1 MIIWPALPN
10 GPRQNREMAMLND
23 LFDTGPQDDNAKSW
37 IDWTTQQ
44 QTRAS
49 DPGSSAWVSANAG
62 SGKTHVLTQ
71 RVIRLLLAGCRPSAI
86 LCLTYTKAAAS
97 EMSSRVFDRL
107 ADWATL
113 SDADLKERIAAIEG
127 RIPDAIKLKEARR
140 LFAKALETPGGLK
153 IQTIHAFC
161 EALLHQFPLEAN
173 VAGHFSV
180 LDDRAATSLLAEAR
194 RTLLTAVSMEEDAAL
209 SQALAYVL
217 DIADETGLEALLS
230 AIVANRNAIRGFL
243 DTAEQKG
250 GVEAAL
256 RQQAGIDPHET
267 EETAAAAF
275 WPLPGLSGLSL
286 DTYLT
291 LADEIGGQRVI
302 EVAYALREAKKE
314 TDSLRRVAF
323 VEAAMLTSQGAAKS
337 DAYVINKAMQK
348 SAPGLL
354 DDLTLARAH
363 VVACRDR
370 YRLVRMLEATKHA
383 LTLAQRLIGDFEDL
397 KKQRSQ
403 LDFEDLIERAATLLN
418 RDTAG
423 AWVHYKLDQGIDH
436 ILVDE
441 AQDTSPVQWSIIQ
454 SLAADFFNGETARQ
468 IRRTLFA
475 VGDEKQS
482 IYSFQGARPERFSQE
497 REETRR
503 RVLAVEQ
510 PFHPVRLPMS
520 FRSTEDVLAAVD
532 QVFSIAE
539 HAEGLSAEKEPVEHR
554 SNRLGQA
561 GTVELWQMV
570 AAEPVDE
577 EDDWTAPFDALRESA
592 PPAIVARRIA
602 SRIAQM
608 IGRETVIEKGVERF
622 IEAGDILVLVRKRHA
637 FVNALTRELKQ
648 RKNIP
653 VAGADRLRLTDHIA
667 IQDLLALGRFVLL
680 PEDDLSLTALLKS
693 PLINHSEDDVFE
705 LAAKRPPETSVWQH
719 FKTLAEG
726 EQSAFSASYRR
737 LSGFIALSKTTTVHD
752 FFAAVLTLHE
762 GRKQFLARLG
772 NEASDVLD
780 EFLSFALDHERTG
793 LPGLQSFI
801 SVLETDS
808 PEVKREQDKERGE
821 VRIMT
826 VHASKGL
833 EAPVVF
839 LVDGGSK
846 AFNHSHL
853 PRLRFVETEKAKFP
867 VWLPGKGFDNS
878 LISADEA
885 RLKLS
890 AEEEY
895 RRLLYVAMT
904 RAADHLIVCGYRG
917 PKENLDCWHAMIS
930 RSLSADE
937 ARCHQHKFAAGG
949 EEWDGLV
956 WHSTQRDEK
965 RIAIAEPA
973 SQQAVETHLPPSLM
987 QPLPPQPS
995 LPRPLSPSGAGTII
1009 DDGEED
1015 LIVSSRLFSDKE
1027 ISSGLA
1033 LQRGRLVHRMLQTL
1047 PDFPE
1052 EEREG
1057 AARRYAE
1064 RAARFWPDREREKL
1078 ISSTLAVLRE
1088 PTLQAAFSAH
1098 SSAEVSIMGTLTLGR
1113 QDYAVS
1119 GRIDRLAVD
1128 GDRVILVDY
1137 KTNRVPPQN
1146 ESQIPHAHKA
1156 QLAIYKSILQPL
1168 YPDKTIVCALVYTE
1182 NASFISLE
1190 DDALAQALAAIKTK

>member
-1 MIIWPALPN
+1 
-10 GPRQNREMAMLND
+10 MLND
-23 LFDTGPQDDNAKSW
+23 VIDHGPERDDAKGW
-37 IDWTTQQ
+37 IDWTTTQ
-44 QTRAS
+44 QTKAS
-49 DPGSSAWVSANAG
+49 DPASSAWVSANAG

-113 SDADLKERIAAIEG
+113 SDGDLSQRIGDIEG
-127 RIPDAIKLKEARR
+127 RMPDLIKLKEARR

-180 LDDRAATSLLAEAR
+180 LDDRAASTLLAEAR
-194 RTLLTAVSMEEDAAL
+194 RTLLTAVSLEADQPLA
-209 SQALAYVL
+209 QALAYVL
-217 DIADETGLEALLS
+217 DSADETGLESLLS
-230 AIVANRNAIRGFL
+230 AIVANRNAISSFL
-243 DTAEQKG
+243 
-250 GVEAAL
+250 EAAENNGGIDTTL
-256 RQQAGIDPHET
+256 RSHAGIGPDET

-291 LADEIGGQRVI
+291 LADEIGGSRVI
-302 EVAYALREAKKE
+302 DVAYALREAARTADVFK
-314 TDSLRRVAF
+314 RVEF
-323 VEAAMLTSQGAAKS
+323 VEAALLTSQGAPKS

-354 DDLTLARAH
+354 DDLTIARAH
-363 VVACRDR
+363 VVSCRDR
-370 YRLVRMLEATKHA
+370 YRTIRMLEATKHA
-383 LTLAQRLIGDFEDL
+383 LTLAERLIGDFEDL

-441 AQDTSPVQWSIIQ
+441 AQDTSPVQWTIIQ
-454 SLAADFFNGETARQ
+454 SLAADFFHGDTARQ
-468 IRRTLFA
+468 GRRTVFA

-497 REETRR
+497 SRETQR
-503 RVLAVEQ
+503 RVTSVEQ
-510 PFHPVRLPMS
+510 TFYSVRLPLS
-520 FRSTEDVLAAVD
+520 FRSTDDVLTAVD
-532 QVFSIAE
+532 QVFSLPE

-554 SNRLGQA
+554 SNRQGHA
-561 GTVELWQMV
+561 GTVEVWDMI
-570 AAEPVDE
+570 AAEPVENE
-577 EDDWTAPFDALRESA
+577 EDWTAPFDALRESA

-602 SRIAQM
+602 ARIAEM
-608 IGRETVIEKGVERF
+608 IGKETIVEKGVERF

-680 PEDDLSLTALLKS
+680 PQDDLSLSALLKS
-693 PLINHSEDDVFE
+693 PLFEHSEEDIFE
-705 LAAKRPPETSVWQH
+705 LAALRPADTSVWQH
-719 FKTLAEG
+719 LQNVSSEENSRFEPTTS
-726 EQSAFSASYRR
+726 Q
-737 LSGFIALSKTTTVHD
+737 LSHFITLSKTQTIHD
-752 FFAAVLTLHE
+752 FFATVLTLHK
-762 GRKQFLARLG
+762 GRAKFLARLG

-780 EFLSFALDHERTG
+780 EFLSFALDHEKAG

-801 SVLETDS
+801 SVMETDA
-808 PEVKREQDKERGE
+808 PEIKREQDKERGE

-846 AFNHSHL
+846 AFIHSHL
-853 PRLRFVETEKAKFP
+853 PKLRFIEASGAALP
-867 VWLPGKGFDNS
+867 IWLPGKGFDNALVTS
-878 LISADEA
+878 DEE

-890 AEEEY
+890 AEQEY

-917 PKENLDCWHAMIS
+917 PRENPDCWHAMIS
-930 RSLSADE
+930 RSLAADE
-937 ARCHQHKFAAGG
+937 TRCKPQTFSAGG
-949 EEWDGLV
+949 EEWEGLL
-956 WHSTQRDEK
+956 WHSTSR
-965 RIAIAEPA
+965 EPKPIDRVA
-973 SQQAVETHLPPSLM
+973 PHEPDVPHSLPASLM
-987 QPLPPQPS
+987 QPLPPPPS

-1009 DDGEED
+1009 DDGADD
-1015 LIVSSRLFSDKE
+1015 LLVGSPLFAKSE
-1027 ISSGLA
+1027 VSSGLA

-1047 PDFPE
+1047 PDYPI
-1052 EEREG
+1052 EERAA

-1064 RAARFWPDREREKL
+1064 RAARFWPAIEREKL
-1078 ISSTLAVLRE
+1078 IASTLAVLSE
-1088 PTLQAAFSAH
+1088 PAIQPAFS
-1098 SSAEVSIMGTLTLGR
+1098 SNSRAEISIMGTLRLGR

-1119 GRIDRLAVD
+1119 GRIDRMAVE
-1128 GDRVILVDY
+1128 GDSVILVDY
-1137 KTNRVPPQN
+1137 KTNRVPPAN
-1146 ESQIPHAHKA
+1146 DKAIPFAHIA
-1156 QLAIYKSILQPL
+1156 QLAIYKSILEPL
-1168 YPDKTIVCALVYTE
+1168 YPGKSFTCALVYTE
-1182 NASFISLE
+1182 NASLMPLS
-1190 DDALAQALAAIKTK
+1190 DKALSAALAAIETK

>member
-1 MIIWPALPN
+1 
-10 GPRQNREMAMLND
+10 MLND
-23 LFDTGPQDDNAKSW
+23 IIDHGPGQDDPKSW
-37 IDWTTQQ
+37 IDWTSAQ

-49 DPGSSAWVSANAG
+49 DPASSAWVSANAG

-113 SDADLKERIAAIEG
+113 SNADLSHRIAAIEG
-127 RIPDAIKLKEARR
+127 RVPDLIKLKEARR

-180 LDDRAATSLLAEAR
+180 LDDRAAATLLAEAR
-194 RTLLTAVSMEEDAAL
+194 RTLLTAVSMEADQPLAH
-209 SQALAYVL
+209 ALAYVL
-217 DIADETGLEALLS
+217 DISDETGLEALLS
-230 AIVANRNAIRGFL
+230 AIVSNRNAISAFL
-243 DTAEQKG
+243 DRARQSG
-250 GVEAAL
+250 GIDATL
-256 RQQAGIDPHET
+256 RAHAGIGAQET
-267 EETAAAAF
+267 EETAAAAY
-275 WPLPGLSGLSL
+275 WPLPGLSGLSM

-291 LADEIGGQRVI
+291 LADEIGGSRVI
-302 EVAYALREAKKE
+302 DVAYALREAARS
-314 TDSLRRVAF
+314 TDIFKRVEF
-323 VEAAMLTSQGAAKS
+323 IEAALLTSQGAPKS

-348 SAPGLL
+348 SAPALL
-354 DDLTLARAH
+354 DDLILARTH

-370 YRLVRMLEATKHA
+370 YRTLRMLEATRHA

-441 AQDTSPVQWSIIQ
+441 AQDTSPVQWTIIQ
-454 SLAADFFNGETARQ
+454 SLAADFFHGETAREG
-468 IRRTLFA
+468 RRTVFA

-497 REETRR
+497 SRETQK
-503 RVLAVEQ
+503 RVTAVEQ
-510 PFHPVRLPMS
+510 TFHSVRLPLS
-520 FRSTEDVLAAVD
+520 FRSTADVLAAVD
-532 QVFSIAE
+532 QVFSLPE

-554 SNRLGQA
+554 SNRHGQA
-561 GTVELWQMV
+561 GTVELWDMV
-570 AAEPVDE
+570 AAEPVDNE
-577 EDDWTAPFDALRESA
+577 EDWTAPFDALRESA

-602 SRIAQM
+602 ARIAEM
-608 IGRETVIEKGVERF
+608 IGKETVVEKGVERT

-680 PEDDLSLTALLKS
+680 PQDDLSLSALLKS
-693 PLINHSEDDVFE
+693 PLFNHSEDDIFDI
-705 LAAKRPPETSVWQH
+705 AAKRPENTSVWHHLQ
-719 FKTLAEG
+719 
-726 EQSAFSASYRR
+726 
-737 LSGFIALSKTTTVHD
+737 ALSKEDEGRAFAASVGKLTHFIELSKTQTIHD

-762 GRKQFLARLG
+762 GRAKFLGRLG

-780 EFLSFALDHERTG
+780 EFLSFALDHEKTG

-801 SVLETDS
+801 SVMETDA
-808 PEVKREQDKERGE
+808 PEIKREQDKERGE

-846 AFNHSHL
+846 AFIHSHL
-853 PRLRFVETEKAKFP
+853 PKLRFIENGPAKLP
-867 VWLPGKGFDNS
+867 IWLPGKGFDNALVS
-878 LISADEA
+878 RDED

-890 AEEEY
+890 AEQEY

-917 PKENLDCWHAMIS
+917 PRENPDCWHAMIA
-930 RSLSADE
+930 RSLGADE
-937 ARCHQHKFAAGG
+937 VRCKRQAFSAGG
-949 EEWDGLV
+949 EEWDGLL
-956 WHSTQRDEK
+956 WHSTSRDAK
-965 RIAIAEPA
+965 AVAATEPPPA
-973 SQQAVETHLPPSLM
+973 PVLDALPASLM
-987 QPLPPQPS
+987 QPLPPPPA

-1009 DDGEED
+1009 DDGSED
-1015 LIVSSRLFSDKE
+1015 LLVTSPLFSSNE
-1027 ISSGLA
+1027 VSSGLA

-1047 PDFPE
+1047 PEYPPE
-1052 EEREG
+1052 EQPD

-1064 RAARFWPDREREKL
+1064 RAARFWPEKEREKL
-1078 ISSTLAVLRE
+1078 IRSTLDVLRE
-1088 PTLQAAFSAH
+1088 PALQSAFSAN
-1098 SSAEVSIMGTLTLGR
+1098 SRAEISIMGTLRLGNR
-1113 QDYAVS
+1113 DYAVS

-1137 KTNRVPPQN
+1137 KTNRVPPVSDA
-1146 ESQIPHAHKA
+1146 EIPLAHKA
-1156 QLAIYKSILQPL
+1156 QLAIYKSILAPL
-1168 YPDKTIVCALVYTE
+1168 YRGKTFTCALVYTE
-1182 NASFISLE
+1182 NASFVTLSDQSLA
-1190 DDALAQALAAIKTK
+1190 DALAAIETK

>member
-1 MIIWPALPN
+1 MLNNIAEHAAEH
-10 GPRQNREMAMLND
+10 GPRQ
-23 LFDTGPQDDNAKSW
+23 DDPKSW
-37 IDWTTQQ
+37 IDWTSAQ

-49 DPGSSAWVSANAG
+49 DPTSSAWVSANAG

-113 SDADLKERIAAIEG
+113 SDADLSDHITKIEG
-127 RIPDAIKLKEARR
+127 RVPDAIKLKEARR

-173 VAGHFSV
+173 VAGRFSV
-180 LDDRAATSLLAEAR
+180 LDDRAASTLLAEAR
-194 RTLLTAVSMEEDAAL
+194 RTLLTAVSMEEDQPLAH
-209 SQALAYVL
+209 ALAYVL

-230 AIVANRNAIRGFL
+230 AIVANRSGIRTFL
-243 DTAEQKG
+243 EQTKTG
-250 GVEAAL
+250 GINAAL
-256 RQQAGIDPHET
+256 REKAGIGADET
-267 EETAAAAF
+267 DETAAAAY

-286 DTYLT
+286 ETYLT
-291 LADEIGGQRVI
+291 LSDEIGGSRTND
-302 EVAYALREAKKE
+302 VAYALREAKRT
-314 TDSLRRVAF
+314 TDVFQRVDF
-323 VEAAMLTSQGAAKS
+323 IEAALLTAQGAPKS
-337 DAYVINKAMQK
+337 DTFVINKAMQK
-348 SAPGLL
+348 AAPDLT

-363 VVACRDR
+363 VVTCRDR
-370 YRLVRMLEATKHA
+370 YRTIRMLEATKHA
-383 LTLAQRLIGDFEDL
+383 LTLAERLIGDFEDL

-403 LDFEDLIERAATLLN
+403 LDFEDLIERAANLLN

-454 SLAADFFNGETARQ
+454 SLAADFFHGDTARMG
-468 IRRTLFA
+468 RRTVFA

-497 REETRR
+497 SKETQR
-503 RVLAVEQ
+503 RVTSVEQ
-510 PFHPVRLPMS
+510 NFNAVRLPLS
-520 FRSTEDVLAAVD
+520 FRSTADVLAAVD
-532 QVFSIAE
+532 QVFSIPENAD
-539 HAEGLSAEKEPVEHR
+539 GLSAEKEPVEHR
-554 SNRLGQA
+554 SNRHGQA
-561 GTVELWQMV
+561 GTVELWNMI
-570 AAEPVDE
+570 AAEPVENDE
-577 EDDWTAPFDALRESA
+577 DWTAPFDALRESA

-602 SRIAQM
+602 ARIAQM
-608 IGRETVIEKGVERF
+608 IGNETVVAGGVERT

-680 PEDDLSLTALLKS
+680 PEDDLSLSALLKS
-693 PLINHSEDDVFE
+693 PLFNHNEDDIFE
-705 LAAKRPPETSVWQH
+705 IAAQRPADTSVWHHLQVVAAQEDSPFASSRKRLEH
-719 FKTLAEG
+719 FIT
-726 EQSAFSASYRR
+726 
-737 LSGFIALSKTTTVHD
+737 LSKTLTIHD

-762 GRKQFLARLG
+762 GRKKFLARLG
-772 NEASDVLD
+772 NEASDVMD
-780 EFLSFALDHERTG
+780 EFLSFALDHEKTG

-808 PEVKREQDKERGE
+808 PEIKREQDKERGE

-846 AFNHSHL
+846 AFIHSHL
-853 PRLRFVETEKAKFP
+853 PKLRFVDTDKTSLP
-867 VWLPGKGFDNS
+867 IWLPGKGFDNTLVS
-878 LISADEA
+878 KDED

-890 AEEEY
+890 AEQEY

-917 PKENLDCWHAMIS
+917 PRENLDCWHAMIS
-930 RSLSADE
+930 RSLAADE
-937 ARCHQHKFAAGG
+937 NRCKPQSFSAGG
-949 EEWDGLV
+949 EEWDGLL
-956 WHSTQRDEK
+956 WQSTPREAK
-965 RIAIAEPA
+965 TINKVEAPPVPA
-973 SQQAVETHLPPSLM
+973 LDVLPLSLM
-987 QPLPPQPS
+987 QPLPPPPV

-1009 DDGEED
+1009 DDGSED
-1015 LIVSSRLFSDKE
+1015 LIVTSPLFKNQE
-1027 ISSGLA
+1027 VSSGLA

-1047 PDFPE
+1047 PDYPA
-1052 EEREG
+1052 EERAD
-1057 AARRYAE
+1057 AARRYAQ
-1064 RAARFWPDREREKL
+1064 RAARFWPEKQREKL
-1078 ISSTLAVLRE
+1078 IRSTLAVLSE
-1088 PTLQAAFSAH
+1088 PAIQPAFSAN
-1098 SSAEVSIMGTLTLGR
+1098 SRAEISIMGTLRLGGR
-1113 QDYAVS
+1113 DYAVS

-1137 KTNRVPPQN
+1137 KTNRIPPEN
-1146 ESQIPHAHKA
+1146 NAQIPFAHKA
-1156 QLAIYKSILQPL
+1156 QLAIYKSILEPL
-1168 YPDKTIVCALVYTE
+1168 YPGKSFTCALVYTE
-1182 NASFISLE
+1182 NASFVTLSHE
-1190 DDALAQALAAIKTK
+1190 ALSAALAAIVTK